1 MSGAPPRGEL
11 AAAPTGRLMRL
22 PRIFR
27 TTPFRLTL
35 LFLAL
40 FASAA
45 SAFLAYI
52 YVATAGEATR
62 RTDQDI
68 RREMASLVAA
78 YDRAGVNAVNQSL
91 IERAASERPF
101 LYLLMG
107 SDRKRISGSIEESPI
122 ESFGGAATWTT
133 FSVTDQDPQ
142 GRTVKHPARGLQEKL
157 HGGEVLFV
165 GADVGEDEAYV
176 VKIVRALWGAGALVV
191 ILGLAGGVL
200 VSRNVSRSMAALT
213 DVVEAVR
220 NGDFSARADV
230 SGARDE
236 FDELALGL
244 NEMLDRLERS
254 MAAHRH
260 AGDAIAHDLRSPL
273 TRLRARLEAASLDVD
288 AGKGNPTQ
296 ALAQA
301 LEDTDG
307 VLKTFGA
314 VLSIAR
320 LQAAGAAP
328 DPELFDPA
336 ELAADIAELYAPLC
350 EDKGLDFDAEYARG
364 LQVRG
369 NREFLAQAL
378 ANILDNAV
386 KYTPSGGAIMLRVR
400 RRSSGEIEYSVTD
413 TGPGVPDGDRGRV
426 IERFVRLEN
435 SRSQPGA
442 GLGLSLVGAVA
453 EAHGGRL
460 ELDEGP
466 GKVGEL
472 GPGLRV
478 ALILPRPA
486 SPGG

>member
-1 MSGAPPRGEL
+1 
-11 AAAPTGRLMRL
+11 MRL

-62 RTDQDI
+62 RTDMEI
-68 RREMASLVAA
+68 RREMRSLTGA
-78 YDRAGVNAVNQSL
+78 YDRAGVDAVNQSL
-91 IERAASERPF
+91 IERASSERPF
-101 LYLLMG
+101 LYLLMSRDG
-107 SDRKRISGSIEESPI
+107 RRISGSIERSPV
-122 ESFGGAATWTT
+122 EAFEGDPSWTT
-133 FSVTDQDPQ
+133 FQVTDTDVQ
-142 GRTVKHPARGLQEKL
+142 GRELKHPARGLQERL
-157 HGGEVLFV
+157 TGGEILFV
-165 GADVGEDEAYV
+165 GADVGADEAYV
-176 VKIVRALWGAGALVV
+176 VKIVRALWGAGALVIV
-191 ILGLAGGVL
+191 LGLAGGVL
-200 VSRNVSRSMAALT
+200 VSRNVSRSMAGLT
-213 DVVEAVR
+213 DVVDAVR
-220 NGDFSARADV
+220 NGDLGARARV
-230 SGARDE
+230 RGARDE
-236 FDELALGL
+236 FDELALGV

-254 MAAHRH
+254 MAGHKH

-273 TRLRARLEAASLDVD
+273 TRLRARLEAASLDVE
-288 AGKGNPTQ
+288 AGKGDPME

-301 LEDTDG
+301 LTDTDG

-328 DPELFDPA
+328 DPVMFDPT
-336 ELAADIAELYAPLC
+336 ELAADISELYEPLC
-350 EDKGLDFDAEYARG
+350 EDKDIEFAAEFSDD
-364 LQVRG
+364 LTIRG

-400 RRSSGEIEYSVTD
+400 QRSSGEVEFSVTD
-413 TGPGVPDGDRGRV
+413 TGPGVPIKDRTRV
-426 IERFVRLEN
+426 VDRFVRLEN
-435 SRSQPGA
+435 SRNEPGA
-442 GLGLSLVGAVA
+442 GLGLSLVAAVA

-466 GKVGEL
+466 GLVGEM

-478 ALILPRPA
+478 ALILPRA
-486 SPGG
+486 A

>member
-1 MSGAPPRGEL
+1 
-11 AAAPTGRLMRL
+11 MRL
-22 PRIFR
+22 PRLLR

-40 FASAA
+40 FAGAA

-62 RTDQDI
+62 RTDQAI
-68 RREMASLVAA
+68 TREMGALIAA
-78 YDRAGVNAVNQSL
+78 YDRAGLAAVNQSL

-101 LYLLMG
+101 LYLLTEANG
-107 SDRKRISGSIEESPI
+107 ETISGSIEESPV
-122 ESFGGAATWTT
+122 EAFDGQPTWTT
-133 FSVTDQDPQ
+133 FQVTEEVE
-142 GRTVKHPARGLQEKL
+142 GRTVRRPARGRQERL
-157 HGGEVLFV
+157 SGGEILFV
-165 GADVGEDEAYV
+165 GADVAEDEAYV
-176 VKIVRALWGAGALVV
+176 VKIINALWGAGGLVI

-200 VSRNVSRSMAALT
+200 VSRNVSRSMAGLT
-213 DVVEAVR
+213 EVVDAVR
-220 NGDFSARADV
+220 NGDLAARAAV
-230 SGARDE
+230 RGTRDE

-254 MAAHRH
+254 MAGHRH

-273 TRLRARLEAASLDVD
+273 TRLRARLEAALIDVE
-288 AGKGNPTQ
+288 AGKGEPTEALVQ
-296 ALAQA
+296 ALT
-301 LEDTDG
+301 DTDG

-314 VLSIAR
+314 VLAIAR

-328 DPELFDPA
+328 DPVVFDPA
-336 ELAADIAELYAPLC
+336 DLAADIAELYEPLC
-350 EDKGLDFDAEYARG
+350 EDKGLEFAAELDRD

-378 ANILDNAV
+378 ANILDNAI
-386 KYTPSGGAIMLRVR
+386 KYTPAGGAVMLRVR
-400 RRSSGEIEYSVTD
+400 RRSSGEVEFAVTD
-413 TGPGVPDGDRGRV
+413 TGPGVPETDRERV
-426 IERFVRLEN
+426 VERFVRLEN
-435 SRSQPGA
+435 SRNEPGA

-466 GKVGEL
+466 GRIGGM

-478 ALILPRPA
+478 ALVLPRA
-486 SPGG
+486 G

>member
-1 MSGAPPRGEL
+1 
-11 AAAPTGRLMRL
+11 MRL

-62 RTDQDI
+62 RTDQEI
-68 RREMASLVAA
+68 TREMRSLTGA
-78 YDRAGVNAVNQSL
+78 YERAGVDAVNQSL

-101 LYLLMG
+101 LYLLMTKAG
-107 SDRKRISGSIEESPI
+107 KRISGSIEESPV
-122 ESFGGAATWTT
+122 EKFSGPPTWTT
-133 FSVTDQDPQ
+133 FQVVDQAAGGGQ
-142 GRTVKHPARGLQEKL
+142 VRHPARGLQERL
-157 HGGEVLFV
+157 AGGEILFV

-176 VKIVRALWGAGALVV
+176 VKIVRALWGAGGLVIV
-191 ILGLAGGVL
+191 LGLACGVL
-200 VSRNVSRSMAALT
+200 FSRNVTRSIAGLT
-213 DVVEAVR
+213 AVVDAVR
-220 NGDFSARADV
+220 NGDLGARAHV
-230 SGARDE
+230 RGARDE
-236 FDELALGL
+236 FDELAEGV

-254 MAAHRH
+254 MAGHKH

-273 TRLRARLEAASLDVD
+273 TRLRARLEAAYLDVE
-288 AGKGNPTQ
+288 AGRGDPTE

-301 LEDTDG
+301 LTDTDG

-328 DPELFDPA
+328 DPALFDPA
-336 ELAADIAELYAPLC
+336 ELAADISELYEPLC
-350 EDKGLDFDAEYARG
+350 EDKGIDFASEFTRD
-364 LQVRG
+364 LQLRG

-386 KYTPSGGAIMLRVR
+386 KYTPAGGAIMLRVR
-400 RRSSGEIEYSVTD
+400 RRSSGEVEFSVTD
-413 TGPGVPDGDRGRV
+413 TGPGVPDEDRARV
-426 IERFVRLEN
+426 VERFVRLEN
-435 SRSQPGA
+435 SRNEPGA
-442 GLGLSLVGAVA
+442 GLGLSLVAAVA

-460 ELDEGP
+460 QLDEGP
-466 GKVGEL
+466 GKVGEM

-478 ALILPRPA
+478 ALILPRA
-486 SPGG
+486 A

>member
-1 MSGAPPRGEL
+1 
-11 AAAPTGRLMRL
+11 MRL

-62 RTDQDI
+62 RTDQEI
-68 RREMASLVAA
+68 RREMRSLTDV
-78 YDRAGVNAVNQSL
+78 YDRAGIDAVNQSL

-101 LYLLMG
+101 LYLLM
-107 SDRKRISGSIEESPI
+107 DKEQRRISGSIEESPI
-122 ESFGGAATWTT
+122 DQFTGEPAWAT
-133 FSVTDQDPQ
+133 FQVTDFDVQ
-142 GRTVKHPARGLQEKL
+142 GREVKHPARGLQQRL
-157 HGGEVLFV
+157 SRGEILFV

-176 VKIVRALWGAGALVV
+176 GKIVNALWGSVVLVIIV
-191 ILGLAGGVL
+191 GIAGGVL
-200 VSRNVSRSMAALT
+200 VSRNVSRSMQSLT
-213 DVVEAVR
+213 DVVDRVR
-220 NGDFSARADV
+220 NGELGARAGV
-230 SGARDE
+230 RGTRDE
-236 FDELALGL
+236 FDELAQGV

-254 MAAHRH
+254 MAGHRH

-273 TRLRARLEAASLDVD
+273 TRLRARLEAAYLDVE
-288 AGKGNPTQ
+288 AGKGDPRE

-301 LEDTDG
+301 LTDTDG

-320 LQAAGAAP
+320 LQAAGQAP
-328 DPELFDPA
+328 DPVVFDPA
-336 ELAADIAELYAPLC
+336 ELGADIAELYEPLC
-350 EDKGLDFDAEYARG
+350 EDKGLEFDAEFAKD
-364 LQVRG
+364 LTVRG

-386 KYTPSGGAIMLRVR
+386 KYTPAGGAIMLRVR
-400 RRSSGEIEYSVTD
+400 RRSSGEVEFSVTD
-413 TGPGVPDGDRGRV
+413 TGPGVPDGDRERV
-426 IERFVRLEN
+426 IQRFVRLEN
-435 SRSQPGA
+435 SRNEPGA
-442 GLGLSLVGAVA
+442 GLGLSLVAAVA

-460 ELDEGP
+460 QLDEGP
-466 GKVGEL
+466 GKVGEK

-478 ALILPRPA
+478 ALILPRV
-486 SPGG
+486 